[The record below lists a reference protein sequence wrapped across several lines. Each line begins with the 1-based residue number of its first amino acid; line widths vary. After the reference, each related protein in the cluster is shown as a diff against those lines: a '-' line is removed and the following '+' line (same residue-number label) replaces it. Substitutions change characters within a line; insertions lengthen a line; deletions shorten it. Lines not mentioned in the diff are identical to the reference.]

1 MKIYPAVDLMS
12 GKAVR
17 LKEGKKETKKVYGN
31 PVEIAEEFARQVDKI
46 HVVDLDG
53 AFSGK
58 LKNIDVVREILSK
71 TDLKVQFGG
80 GIRSIQTLKKVK
92 SIGVENPIIGTKA
105 MDRNFLAK
113 ATKKFEGITVSLD
126 MKPDGL
132 AIEGWKESVNVGYR
146 EVFEEM
152 KTYTDRFIFTS
163 VSSDGTLEGVGDV
176 KKFWGDQ
183 DVIYAGGISSLEDLK
198 ELEIRGFSGG
208 IIGKALYE
216 NRINLGQAIE
226 SFGDKHA
233 G

>member
-1 MKIYPAVDLMS
+1 MKIYPAIDLMN
-12 GKAVR
+12 GKVVR

-31 PVEIAEEFARQVDKI
+31 PVEIAEEFAQHVDKV

-58 LKNIDVVREILSK
+58 LKNIDVVREIISK

-92 SIGVENPIIGTKA
+92 NIGVENPIIGTKA
-105 MDRNFLAK
+105 MEGNFLAK
-113 ATKKFEGITVSLD
+113 ATEEFEGITVSLD

-132 AIEGWKESVNVGYR
+132 AIEGWKKSVDSSYR

-152 KTYTDRFIFTS
+152 KKYTGRFIFTS

-183 DVIYAGGISSLEDLK
+183 EVIYAGGISSLEDLR
-198 ELEIRGFSGG
+198 ELEGRGFSGG

-216 NRINLGQAIE
+216 NQINLGQAIE
-226 SFGDKHA
+226 LFGDQHA